1 VDNETVIIGESEAER
16 LAYDGLEDL
25 CAVWRIR
32 AASKLTTAA
41 VEQPFELSR
50 VTLKGKVATACKRP
64 VKPARSNGFAAII
77 NRVSQAVSGL
87 FTKLEFA

>member
-1 VDNETVIIGESEAER
+1 MFIGESEAER

-41 VEQPFELSR
+41 VEPTFELTR
-50 VTLKGKVATACKRP
+50 RTLKGKVATGAKR
-64 VKPARSNGFAAII
+64 KPAAVKAPRSNGFAAIL

-87 FTKLEFA
+87 VAKLEYA

>member
-1 VDNETVIIGESEAER
+1 MHIGESEAER

-41 VEQPFELSR
+41 VEPTFELSR
-50 VTLKGKVATACKRP
+50 PILKSKVSP
-64 VKPARSNGFAAII
+64 VYK
-77 NRVSQAVSGL
+77 NRRNAVSAPRQGMFARAAQAISSLFGGL
-87 FTKLEFA
+87 QYA